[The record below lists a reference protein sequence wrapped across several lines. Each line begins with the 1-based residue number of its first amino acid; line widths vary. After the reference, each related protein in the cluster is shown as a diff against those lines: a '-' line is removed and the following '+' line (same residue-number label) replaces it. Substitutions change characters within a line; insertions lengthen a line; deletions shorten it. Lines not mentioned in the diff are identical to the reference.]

1 MERGTVCS
9 HGDADGLLQ
18 NEHSELDK
26 YVIDNEVQHSDNC
39 DPIFCVKKTSP
50 GLF

>member
-1 MERGTVCS
+1 MERDTVCS
-9 HGDADGLLQ
+9 NINADGLLQ

-26 YVIDNEVQHSDNC
+26 YVIDNEVHHSDTC
-39 DPIFCVKKTSP
+39 VPIFCVKKTSP